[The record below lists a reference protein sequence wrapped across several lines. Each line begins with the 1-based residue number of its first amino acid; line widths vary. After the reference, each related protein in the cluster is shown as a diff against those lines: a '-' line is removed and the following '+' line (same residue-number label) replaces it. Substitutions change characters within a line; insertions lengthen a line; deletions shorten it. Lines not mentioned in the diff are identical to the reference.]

1 MLTVLSTYDL
11 VLSQLLPEAI
21 SRQLPRLYDVL
32 LVAAPWI
39 PAWAIPMTILTLL
52 GFSAMAAVNR
62 RFSALGVTLAGFDQ
76 KLADVRSLNDQ
87 NLADV
92 RNLNDR
98 FQRHVEKTE
107 ESLSACLLP
116 ARIAWLEQQKEKI
129 RKAVEG
135 WQAWENRLGA
145 LFLPNRG
152 GD

>member
-1 MLTVLSTYDL
+1 MIPKLKARWDIVRELFRGWQGKLAIVLTVLSTYDL

-92 RNLNDR
+92 PQP
-98 FQRHVEKTE
+98 QRSVSK
-107 ESLSACLLP
+107 AC
-116 ARIAWLEQQKEKI
+116 
-129 RKAVEG
+129 
-135 WQAWENRLGA
+135 
-145 LFLPNRG
+145 
-152 GD
+152 